1 MYKAEG
7 KQRCAS
13 IKRERERE
21 REEGRE
27 GGGRLKN
34 KGKEEGRKDGKR
46 RKKDTGASTRGLRH
60 VYGICT
66 YMRIEPKRG
75 LVNLT

>member
-1 MYKAEG
+1 M
-7 KQRCAS
+7 
-13 IKRERERE
+13 
-21 REEGRE
+21 
-27 GGGRLKN
+27 KN